1 MRRKRRS
8 LLTLL
13 RQFAGG
19 DYQIGEVMKTTELP
33 LCDPAPVIEVSGRS
47 FCVTGTFALGNRAQV
62 SAKITYHGGL
72 VSKDITKNTDYLVLG
87 TYVSQAWKHEILVEK
102 LKRPWIFEKN
112 TAPQHCLRKTLARG
126 CAGSVNIMRETL
138 RRIVEENN
146 TPMGRLFDMVVQL
159 LVVVSVVSFTVGTL
173 PTLSAETQAFLVTL
187 EWVTVILFSAE
198 YVLRLMVAKSPFKY
212 AFSFFGLV
220 DIVAILPFYLSI
232 GIDLRA
238 IRVIRFLRI
247 FRLMKLARYSRAIGR
262 MGLALRLAREE
273 LFLFLAASIL
283 MIYLASVGI
292 YYFERAAQPEAFA
305 SVPHA
310 MWWAVVTLTT
320 VGYGDLYPVTTGGK
334 MFTFFILLV
343 GLGLVAVPAG
353 IVSSALA
360 KARELEA
367 EDT

>member
-1 MRRKRRS
+1 MAMLEAIRK
-8 LLTLL
+8 
-13 RQFAGG
+13 
-19 DYQIGEVMKTTELP
+19 
-33 LCDPAPVIEVSGRS
+33 
-47 FCVTGTFALGNRAQV
+47 
-62 SAKITYHGGL
+62 
-72 VSKDITKNTDYLVLG
+72 
-87 TYVSQAWKHEILVEK
+87 
-102 LKRPWIFEKN
+102 
-112 TAPQHCLRKTLARG
+112 
-126 CAGSVNIMRETL
+126 
-138 RRIVEENN
+138 IVEEND
-146 TPMGRLFDMVVQL
+146 TPMGRLFDAVVQL
-159 LVVVSVVSFTVGTL
+159 LVVISVVSFTVGTL
-173 PTLSAETQAFLVTL
+173 PTLSAETQGLLASL
-187 EWVTVILFSAE
+187 ERITVILFSAE
-198 YVLRLMVAKSPFKY
+198 YVLRFVVAKSPFKY
-212 AFSFFGLV
+212 AFSFFGFIDL
-220 DIVAILPFYLSI
+220 IAILPFYLSV

-238 IRVIRFLRI
+238 MRAVRFLRI

-360 KARELEA
+360 KARELES

>member
-1 MRRKRRS
+1 MAMLEAIRK
-8 LLTLL
+8 
-13 RQFAGG
+13 
-19 DYQIGEVMKTTELP
+19 
-33 LCDPAPVIEVSGRS
+33 
-47 FCVTGTFALGNRAQV
+47 
-62 SAKITYHGGL
+62 
-72 VSKDITKNTDYLVLG
+72 
-87 TYVSQAWKHEILVEK
+87 
-102 LKRPWIFEKN
+102 
-112 TAPQHCLRKTLARG
+112 
-126 CAGSVNIMRETL
+126 
-138 RRIVEENN
+138 IVEEND
-146 TPMGRLFDMVVQL
+146 TPMGRLFDAMVQL
-159 LVVVSVVSFTVGTL
+159 LVVISVVSFTVGTL
-173 PTLSAETQAFLVTL
+173 PTLNAETQGLLASL
-187 EWVTVILFSAE
+187 ERITVILFSAE
-198 YVLRLMVAKSPFKY
+198 YVLRFVVAKSPFKY
-212 AFSFFGLV
+212 AFSFFGFIDL
-220 DIVAILPFYLSI
+220 IAILPFYLSV

-238 IRVIRFLRI
+238 MRAVRFLRI

>member
-1 MRRKRRS
+1 
-8 LLTLL
+8 
-13 RQFAGG
+13 
-19 DYQIGEVMKTTELP
+19 
-33 LCDPAPVIEVSGRS
+33 
-47 FCVTGTFALGNRAQV
+47 
-62 SAKITYHGGL
+62 
-72 VSKDITKNTDYLVLG
+72 
-87 TYVSQAWKHEILVEK
+87 
-102 LKRPWIFEKN
+102 
-112 TAPQHCLRKTLARG
+112 
-126 CAGSVNIMRETL
+126 
-138 RRIVEENN
+138 
-146 TPMGRLFDMVVQL
+146 MGRLFDMVVQL